1 MHPKLLHFRYKL
13 FKYRLV
19 EQAVA
24 RKIGPG
30 RMLDIGCGD
39 GENLLRFADLPLKQT
54 GLELSFPRLRTAR
67 EHQLNVLQGSGV
79 RLPFLERTFQFI
91 YVAHVLHHVED
102 CESVLAEITRCLAE
116 DGVLFLVET
125 VTNNPLLRL
134 GRRIHPFWQ
143 GDEVAV
149 NWAYEQLT
157 QRLVEAGFEIQQ
169 TGQYNLI
176 FFLWEMLPLAF
187 WPFEIF
193 TPIFV
198 YLDLLLARFF
208 KKYSAHCYF
217 VAVQSQAFPNQKI
230 NPNEPKA

>member
-1 MHPKLLHFRYKL
+1 
-13 FKYRLV
+13 
-19 EQAVA
+19 
-24 RKIGPG
+24 
-30 RMLDIGCGD
+30 
-39 GENLLRFADLPLKQT
+39 
-54 GLELSFPRLRTAR
+54 
-67 EHQLNVLQGSGV
+67 
-79 RLPFLERTFQFI
+79 
-91 YVAHVLHHVED
+91 
-102 CESVLAEITRCLAE
+102 
-116 DGVLFLVET
+116 
-125 VTNNPLLRL
+125 LRL
-134 GRRIHPFWQ
+134 GRAIYPFWQ

-157 QRLVEAGFEIQQ
+157 QRLVDAGFEIQQ

-217 VAVQSQAFPNQKI
+217 VAVRSQAFPNQKI